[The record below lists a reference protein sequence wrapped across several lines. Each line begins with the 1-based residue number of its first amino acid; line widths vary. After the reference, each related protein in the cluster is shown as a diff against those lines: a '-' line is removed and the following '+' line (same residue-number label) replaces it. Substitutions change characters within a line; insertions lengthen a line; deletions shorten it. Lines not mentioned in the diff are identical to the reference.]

1 MKKKNFLP
9 FSPVLILSLILVSCE
24 SLITTEKISEGVIE
38 FDVTYPKASKDD
50 LMASL
55 MPETMKYKFKNN
67 NINSEMKA
75 GMGMFTNVFIINH
88 QKKSL
93 AQLVKIMNKK
103 MSLEIT
109 EAEVNK
115 MKSEEE
121 KFKIEF
127 VDEKKEIAG
136 YKCKKVIITSVSN
149 PSDSFTAYYTDD
161 IKIESPNWSTPYD
174 QIKGVLLEY
183 QITRYN
189 VCMRFTAKTV
199 SKTPV
204 DDADFVIPEGYET
217 VPKEEID
224 KIFENF

>member
-1 MKKKNFLP
+1 MKKANFLP
-9 FSPVLILSLILVSCE
+9 FSLVLILSLSLVSCD
-24 SLITTEKISEGVIE
+24 SFITTEKISEGVIE
-38 FDVTYPKASKDD
+38 FDVTYPKADKND

-75 GMGMFTNVFIINH
+75 GMGMFTNIFIINYE
-88 QKKSL
+88 KKSL

-103 MSLEIT
+103 MALEIN
-109 EAEVNK
+109 EAEVTQ
-115 MKSEEE
+115 MKAEED

-136 YKCKKVIITSVSN
+136 YKCKKAIISSVNN
-149 PSDSFTAYYTDD
+149 PADNFVAYYTND
-161 IKIESPNWSTPYD
+161 INIQSPNWSTPYD
-174 QIKGVLLEY
+174 KIEGVLLEY

-189 VCMRFTAKTV
+189 VCMRFTAKSV
-199 SKTPV
+199 SKLPV
-204 DDADFVIPEGYET
+204 EDADFVVPEGYEA
-217 VPKEEID
+217 VSKEEIN